1 MQHSYVLPALPA
13 LSQTLTQTPAN
24 HAQQWQLTAQ
34 TAHFQVAQP
43 VHLPWFPMT
52 RPVTHAIKYFPTVS
66 NATHLFVNLVIL
78 ITI

>member
-1 MQHSYVLPALPA
+1 MQPLSVLPALPVF
-13 LSQTLTQTPAN
+13 SQTPTQTPAN